1 MGLEDEVVGALIGF
15 VGAVL
20 GALISGLITWRV
32 AKDQIKVAN
41 EQIETER
48 ASAEK
53 ARIYTALHHFTGG
66 TQNRNVGIAV
76 IEQSWTAMPDTKAL
90 VRPLLVNQ
98 AIYLLTNSKEVNDL
112 HERDNLK
119 RIMSLVLDG
128 NTDPDVRRF
137 YPDLREAVRGRLDDI
152 PGNQTKRT
160 HDPKLRGVEVEKEML
175 ETWQEALGVD

>member
-1 MGLEDEVVGALIGF
+1 M
-15 VGAVL
+15 
-20 GALISGLITWRV
+20 
-32 AKDQIKVAN
+32 
-41 EQIETER
+41 
-48 ASAEK
+48 
-53 ARIYTALHHFTGG
+53 
-66 TQNRNVGIAV
+66 
-76 IEQSWTAMPDTKAL
+76 
-90 VRPLLVNQ
+90 
-98 AIYLLTNSKEVNDL
+98 LTNSKEVNDL

-152 PGNQTKRT
+152 PENQTKRT